1 MAISSIE
8 LENTYQELISKFE
21 QLRGYLDIDKEEEEL
36 KILED
41 KISKESWHDPEKLK
55 DLTTKYK
62 RLKERLEK
70 WYFLEKE
77 IKELAEWKELIEE
90 GEEYKNEFSSR
101 LKNCEKLLKSF
112 ELDSILQ
119 DPHDKGNAVLSLH
132 AGTGG
137 TDAQDWTEILL
148 RMYIRWA
155 EKKNFKVKIIDISQ
169 GEEAGIKSA
178 TLLIEGENAYGYLK
192 SEKGVHRLV
201 RISPFDANHRR
212 HTSFALVEV
221 IPELPDSK
229 VEIKPEDLK
238 IETFRAG
245 GAGGQHVNKVESAVR
260 ITHIPT
266 GIVVQ
271 CQNERS
277 QHANK
282 EMALRILKARLE
294 ELEEKKRREQI
305 QALKG
310 EVQEISW
317 GNQIRS
323 YVFHPYTLVKDHRTG
338 VEIGNIQ
345 GVIDGDLDPFI
356 EAYLYKEWQKL
367 KGFSK

>member
-1 MAISSIE
+1 MVVSI
-8 LENTYQELISKFE
+8 NELIAKYEELIDIFNK
-21 QLRGYLDIDKEEEEL
+21 LGGYLD
-36 KILED
+36 LED
-41 KISKESWHDPEKLK
+41 KKKELRALEMEIANHRWDDAEKVKPIFTKYNKLQKEIENWEKLK
-55 DLTTKYK
+55 AD
-62 RLKERLEK
+62 
-70 WYFLEKE
+70 
-77 IKELAEWKELIEE
+77 IKELSEWKDLLEE
-90 GEEYKNEFSSR
+90 GDEYKEEFEKK
-101 LKNCEKLLKSF
+101 LKEVENSLKEF
-112 ELDSILQ
+112 EIEMILQ
-119 DPHDKGNAVLSLH
+119 DPHDEANAILSLH

-155 EKKNFKVKIIDISQ
+155 ERKGYQVKILDISP

-178 TLLIEGENAYGYLK
+178 TLLIEGDKAYGYLK
-192 SEKGVHRLV
+192 GEKGVHRLV

-221 IPELPDSK
+221 IPELPESTI
-229 VEIKPEDLK
+229 EIRPEDLK

-282 EMALRILKARLE
+282 EMALRVLKARLE
-294 ELEEKKRREQI
+294 ELEEKKRREKI
-305 QALKG
+305 ASIKG

-338 VEIGNIQ
+338 LEIGNVQ
-345 GVIDGDLDPFI
+345 AVIDGEIDPFI
-356 EAYLYKEWQKL
+356 EAYLYSEFKK
-367 KGFSK
+367 KSKA

>member
-1 MAISSIE
+1 ME
-8 LENTYQELISKFE
+8 
-21 QLRGYLDIDKEEEEL
+21 KEEER
-36 KILED
+36 
-41 KISKESWHDPEKLK
+41 LK
-55 DLTTKYK
+55 DLEKELSHGDWSDQE
-62 RLKERLEK
+62 RLKDLYIKYNTLKEKLEK
-70 WYFLEKE
+70 WRFLERE
-77 IKELAEWKELIEE
+77 EKELSEWKELLEE
-90 GEEYKNEFSSR
+90 GEEFREEFYQR
-101 LKNCEKLLKSF
+101 LKKFEEILKEFTLESM
-112 ELDSILQ
+112 LQ
-119 DPHDKGNAVLSLH
+119 DPHDKGNAILSLH

-155 EKKNFKVKIIDISQ
+155 ERKNYKVKIIDISP

-192 SEKGVHRLV
+192 CEKGVHRLV

-294 ELEEKKRREQI
+294 ELEERKRREQI
-305 QALKG
+305 QSLKG

-345 GVIDGDLDPFI
+345 AVIDGDIDPFI
-356 EAYLYKEWQKL
+356 NAYLIKEWQKRRE
-367 KGFSK
+367 KSK

>member
-1 MAISSIE
+1 MKLLENEIANSKWENSDKLRHILSKYNRLQKE
-8 LENTYQELISKFE
+8 LE
-21 QLRGYLDIDKEEEEL
+21 GWEEL
-36 KILED
+36 
-41 KISKESWHDPEKLK
+41 
-55 DLTTKYK
+55 
-62 RLKERLEK
+62 R
-70 WYFLEKE
+70 KE
-77 IKELAEWKELIEE
+77 INELSEWKELLEE
-90 GEEYKNEFSSR
+90 GEEYIQEFERR
-101 LKNCEKLLKSF
+101 LKDLENKLREF
-112 ELDSILQ
+112 EIEMILQ
-119 DPHDKGNAVLSLH
+119 DPHDEANAILSLH

-155 EKKNFKVKIIDISQ
+155 EKKGFQVRVLDISP

-178 TLLIEGENAYGYLK
+178 TLLVEGERAFGYLK
-192 SEKGVHRLV
+192 GEKGVHRLV

-221 IPELPDSK
+221 IPELPESTI
-229 VEIKPEDLK
+229 EIRPEDLK

-282 EMALRILKARLE
+282 EMALRVLKARLE
-294 ELEEKKRREQI
+294 ELEEKKRREKI
-305 QALKG
+305 ASLKG

-338 VEIGNIQ
+338 LEIGNVQ
-345 GVIDGDLDPFI
+345 AVIDGEIDPFI
-356 EAYLYKEWQKL
+356 EAYLFNEFQK
-367 KGFSK
+367 KSNK

>member
-1 MAISSIE
+1 M
-8 LENTYQELISKFE
+8 
-21 QLRGYLDIDKEEEEL
+21 
-36 KILED
+36 
-41 KISKESWHDPEKLK
+41 
-55 DLTTKYK
+55 
-62 RLKERLEK
+62 ERE
-70 WYFLEKE
+70 EKE
-77 IKELAEWKELIEE
+77 LSEWKELLEE
-90 GEEYKNEFSSR
+90 GEEFREEFYQR
-101 LKNCEKLLKSF
+101 LKKFEEILKEFTLESM
-112 ELDSILQ
+112 LQ
-119 DPHDKGNAVLSLH
+119 DPHDKGNAILSLH

-155 EKKNFKVKIIDISQ
+155 ERKNYKVKIIDISP

-192 SEKGVHRLV
+192 CEKGVHRLV

-294 ELEEKKRREQI
+294 ELEERKRREQI
-305 QALKG
+305 QSLKG

-345 GVIDGDLDPFI
+345 AVIDGDIDPFI
-356 EAYLYKEWQKL
+356 NAYLIREWQKRRE
-367 KGFSK
+367 KSE

>member
-1 MAISSIE
+1 MK
-8 LENTYQELISKFE
+8 NK
-21 QLRGYLDIDKEEEEL
+21 
-36 KILED
+36 
-41 KISKESWHDPEKLK
+41 
-55 DLTTKYK
+55 
-62 RLKERLEK
+62 LEK
-70 WYFLEKE
+70 WKILINE
-77 IKELAEWKELIEE
+77 INELTEWKEFLDE
-90 GEEYKNEFSSR
+90 GEEYREEFLQR
-101 LKNCEKLLKSF
+101 IKRIEKLLREF
-112 ELDSILQ
+112 EIDSILD
-119 DPHDKGNAVLSLH
+119 DPHDKSNAILSLH

-137 TDAQDWTEILL
+137 TDAQDWTEMLL

-155 EKKNFKVKIIDISQ
+155 EKKGFKVKITDISP

-178 TLLIEGENAYGYLK
+178 TLFIEGENAYGYLK
-192 SEKGVHRLV
+192 GEKGVHRLV

-229 VEIKPEDLK
+229 IEIRPEDLK

-277 QHANK
+277 QYANK
-282 EMALRILKARLE
+282 EMAMRILKARLE
-294 ELEEKKRREQI
+294 DLEEKKRRQQI

-310 EVQEISW
+310 EIQEISW

-338 VEIGNIQ
+338 IEIGDVQ
-345 GVIDGDLDPFI
+345 SVIDGDLDAFI
-356 EAYLYKEWQKL
+356 EAYLYKEWYKNY
-367 KGFSK
+367 KK

>member
-1 MAISSIE
+1 MKLLENEIANSKWENSDKLRHILSKYNRLQKE
-8 LENTYQELISKFE
+8 LE
-21 QLRGYLDIDKEEEEL
+21 GWEEL
-36 KILED
+36 
-41 KISKESWHDPEKLK
+41 
-55 DLTTKYK
+55 
-62 RLKERLEK
+62 R
-70 WYFLEKE
+70 KE
-77 IKELAEWKELIEE
+77 INELSEWKELLEE
-90 GEEYKNEFSSR
+90 GEEYIQEFERR
-101 LKNCEKLLKSF
+101 LKDLENKLREF
-112 ELDSILQ
+112 EIEMILQ
-119 DPHDKGNAVLSLH
+119 DPHDEANAILSLH

-155 EKKNFKVKIIDISQ
+155 EKKGFQVRVLDISP

-178 TLLIEGENAYGYLK
+178 TLLVEGERAYGYLK
-192 SEKGVHRLV
+192 GEKGVHRLV

-221 IPELPDSK
+221 IPELPESTI
-229 VEIKPEDLK
+229 EIRPEDLK

-282 EMALRILKARLE
+282 EMALRVLKARLE
-294 ELEEKKRREQI
+294 ELEEKKRREKI
-305 QALKG
+305 ASLKG

-338 VEIGNIQ
+338 LEIGNVQ
-345 GVIDGDLDPFI
+345 AVIDGEIDPFI
-356 EAYLYKEWQKL
+356 EAYLFNEFQK
-367 KGFSK
+367 KSNK

>member
-1 MAISSIE
+1 MRKLWNNSISLEGIFDLKSKKEELKAIEIEITNHTWDDSEKLKPILSKYNRLQKE
-8 LENTYQELISKFE
+8 LEN
-21 QLRGYLDIDKEEEEL
+21 
-36 KILED
+36 
-41 KISKESWHDPEKLK
+41 WEKLK
-55 DLTTKYK
+55 KDI
-62 RLKERLEK
+62 E
-70 WYFLEKE
+70 
-77 IKELAEWKELIEE
+77 ELSEWKEFLEE
-90 GEEYKNEFSSR
+90 GEEYRQEFEKR
-101 LKNCEKLLKSF
+101 LEEVEKKLKEF
-112 ELDSILQ
+112 ELEIILQ
-119 DPHDKGNAVLSLH
+119 DPHDNANAILSLH

-155 EKKNFKVKIIDISQ
+155 EKKGFRVKILDLSP
-169 GEEAGIKSA
+169 GEEAGVKSA
-178 TLLIEGENAYGYLK
+178 TLLIEGERAYGYLK
-192 SEKGVHRLV
+192 GEKGVHRLV

-221 IPELPDSK
+221 IPELPEST

-282 EMALRILKARLE
+282 EMALRVLKAKLE
-294 ELEEKKRREQI
+294 ELEERKRREKI
-305 QALKG
+305 ASLKG

-338 VEIGNIQ
+338 VEIGNVQ
-345 GVIDGDLDPFI
+345 AVIDGEIDQFI
-356 EAYLYKEWQKL
+356 EAYLFNEFQRKKD
-367 KGFSK
+367 K

>member
-1 MAISSIE
+1 VVIFDLNRIKSRLKE
-8 LENTYQELISKFE
+8 LEN
-21 QLRGYLDIDKEEEEL
+21 
-36 KILED
+36 KIAT
-41 KISKESWHDPEKLK
+41 SSWDDPEKNKALLSEYNNLQKELNDWLSIEK
-55 DLTTKYK
+55 DINE
-62 RLKERLEK
+62 LKE
-70 WYFLEKE
+70 
-77 IKELAEWKELIEE
+77 WKDLIEE
-90 GEEYKNEFSSR
+90 GDEFGEEFERKLKEVKEKIKN
-101 LKNCEKLLKSF
+101 F
-112 ELDSILQ
+112 EINLILQ
-119 DPHDKGNAVLSLH
+119 EPHDNANAILSLH

-155 EKKNFKVKIIDISQ
+155 EKKGFNVKILDISP

-178 TLLIEGENAYGYLK
+178 TLLIEGERAYGYLK
-192 SEKGVHRLV
+192 GEKGVHRLV

-221 IPELPDSK
+221 IPEIPESNI
-229 VEIKPEDLK
+229 VIRPEDLK

-277 QHANK
+277 QHANR
-282 EMALRILKARLE
+282 EMALRVLKARLE
-294 ELEEKKRREQI
+294 ELEERKRREQI
-305 QALKG
+305 ASLKG

-338 VEIGNIQ
+338 LEVGNVQ
-345 GVIDGDLDPFI
+345 AVIDGDLDPFI
-356 EAYLYKEWQKL
+356 EAYLFSEWQRK
-367 KGFSK
+367 KDR

>member
-1 MAISSIE
+1 
-8 LENTYQELISKFE
+8 LERE
-21 QLRGYLDIDKEEEEL
+21 
-36 KILED
+36 
-41 KISKESWHDPEKLK
+41 
-55 DLTTKYK
+55 
-62 RLKERLEK
+62 
-70 WYFLEKE
+70 EKE
-77 IKELAEWKELIEE
+77 LSEWKELLEE
-90 GEEYKNEFSSR
+90 GEEFREEFYQR
-101 LKNCEKLLKSF
+101 LKKFEEILKEFTLESM
-112 ELDSILQ
+112 LQ
-119 DPHDKGNAVLSLH
+119 DPHDKGNAILSLH

-155 EKKNFKVKIIDISQ
+155 ERKNYKVKIIDISP

-192 SEKGVHRLV
+192 CEKGVHRLV

-294 ELEEKKRREQI
+294 ELEERKRREQI
-305 QALKG
+305 QSLKG

-345 GVIDGDLDPFI
+345 AVIDGDIDPFI
-356 EAYLYKEWQKL
+356 NAYLIKEWQKRRE
-367 KGFSK
+367 KSK

>member
-1 MAISSIE
+1 MEVIFDLEEKKKELKLLEEEIANSRWEDSNKLKHVLSKYNKLQKE
-8 LENTYQELISKFE
+8 LEKW
-21 QLRGYLDIDKEEEEL
+21 EEL
-36 KILED
+36 KE
-41 KISKESWHDPEKLK
+41 
-55 DLTTKYK
+55 
-62 RLKERLEK
+62 
-70 WYFLEKE
+70 E
-77 IKELAEWKELIEE
+77 INELSEWKELIED
-90 GEEYKNEFSSR
+90 GEEYIQEFEKR
-101 LKNCEKLLKSF
+101 LKELNDRLKEF
-112 ELDSILQ
+112 EIEMILQ
-119 DPHDKGNAVLSLH
+119 DPHDDANAILSLH

-155 EKKNFKVKIIDISQ
+155 EKKGFFVRILDVSP

-178 TLLIEGENAYGYLK
+178 TLLIEGERAYGYLK
-192 SEKGVHRLV
+192 GEKGVHRLV

-221 IPELPDSK
+221 IPELPESSI
-229 VEIKPEDLK
+229 EIRPEDLK

-282 EMALRILKARLE
+282 EMALRVLKARLE
-294 ELEEKKRREQI
+294 ELEEKKRKEKI
-305 QALKG
+305 ASLKG

-338 VEIGNIQ
+338 LEIGNVQ
-345 GVIDGDLDPFI
+345 AVIDGEIDPFI
-356 EAYLYKEWQKL
+356 EAYLFSEFQK
-367 KGFSK
+367 KTSK

>member
-1 MAISSIE
+1 
-8 LENTYQELISKFE
+8 LERE
-21 QLRGYLDIDKEEEEL
+21 
-36 KILED
+36 
-41 KISKESWHDPEKLK
+41 
-55 DLTTKYK
+55 
-62 RLKERLEK
+62 
-70 WYFLEKE
+70 EKE
-77 IKELAEWKELIEE
+77 LSEWKELLEE
-90 GEEYKNEFSSR
+90 GEEFREEFYQR
-101 LKNCEKLLKSF
+101 LKKFEEILKEFTLESM
-112 ELDSILQ
+112 LQ
-119 DPHDKGNAVLSLH
+119 DPHDKGNAILSLH

-155 EKKNFKVKIIDISQ
+155 ERKNYKVKIIDISP

-192 SEKGVHRLV
+192 CEKGVHRLV

-294 ELEEKKRREQI
+294 ELEERKRREQI
-305 QALKG
+305 QSLKG

-345 GVIDGDLDPFI
+345 AVIDGDIDPFI
-356 EAYLYKEWQKL
+356 NAYLIREWQKRRE
-367 KGFSK
+367 KSE

>member
-1 MAISSIE
+1 ELKAIEIEITNHTWDDSEKLKPILSKYNRLQKE
-8 LENTYQELISKFE
+8 LEN
-21 QLRGYLDIDKEEEEL
+21 
-36 KILED
+36 
-41 KISKESWHDPEKLK
+41 WEKLK
-55 DLTTKYK
+55 KDI
-62 RLKERLEK
+62 E
-70 WYFLEKE
+70 
-77 IKELAEWKELIEE
+77 ELSEWKEFLEE
-90 GEEYKNEFSSR
+90 GEEYRQEFEKR
-101 LKNCEKLLKSF
+101 LEEVEKKLKEF
-112 ELDSILQ
+112 ELEIILQ
-119 DPHDKGNAVLSLH
+119 DPHDNANAILSLH

-155 EKKNFKVKIIDISQ
+155 EKKGFRVKILDLSP
-169 GEEAGIKSA
+169 GEEAGVKSA
-178 TLLIEGENAYGYLK
+178 TLLIEGERAYGYLK
-192 SEKGVHRLV
+192 GEKGVHRLV

-221 IPELPDSK
+221 IPELPEST

-282 EMALRILKARLE
+282 EMALRVLKAKLE
-294 ELEEKKRREQI
+294 ELEERERREKI
-305 QALKG
+305 ASLKG

-338 VEIGNIQ
+338 VEIGNVQ
-345 GVIDGDLDPFI
+345 AVIDGEIDQFI
-356 EAYLYKEWQKL
+356 EAYLFNEFQRKKD
-367 KGFSK
+367 K